1 MENPMAQNEPKGE
14 SWLYFDVSTQERD
27 SAIRYILG
35 SIINARNQAN
45 FPSNYATFDEDVNIY
60 LAHLLFAMSLP
71 EYHEMAEPYLSMETS
86 DVLQMVR
93 QTEDRTIRYFI
104 FKVNADHMMV
114 HTAVF
119 DDLGKKSPFRFFTRP
134 AQHYQSLAK
143 LYYDQ
148 AAAYHRRIYR
158 KQTGI
163 GEVLEKMSR
172 YFDQYQNVLRIAR
185 RDYFN
190 FINHFRDQAFSQFM
204 SEVHDYESETL
215 KKVKLDSFL
224 DVYAKWLETKDPVLE
239 PQIQR
244 LVNELKYLDPSFA
257 FEFPIQ
263 SREKQG
269 NQHEKKCA

>member
-1 MENPMAQNEPKGE
+1 MTQEEAKGD
-14 SWLYFDVSTQERD
+14 SWLYFDVTTQERD

-35 SIINARNQAN
+35 SIINARTQAN
-45 FPSNYATFDEDVNIY
+45 FPSNQHVFDEDVNIY

-71 EYHEMAEPYLSMETS
+71 EYHEMSEPYLSMETS

-93 QTEDRTIRYFI
+93 QTDDRTIRYFI

-119 DDLGKKSPFRFFTRP
+119 DDLGKKNPFKFFARP
-134 AQHYQSLAK
+134 SQHFQSLAK

-163 GEVLEKMSR
+163 GEVLEKLSR

-190 FINHFRDQAFSQFM
+190 FINHFRDQAFSQLM
-204 SEVHDYESETL
+204 NEIKDYECDTT
-215 KKVKLDSFL
+215 KKSKMDHFL
-224 DVYAKWLETKDPVLE
+224 DVYAKWLETKDPGLE
-239 PQIQR
+239 PQI
-244 LVNELKYLDPSFA
+244 LKLIHELRYLDPEFK
-257 FEFPIQ
+257 FDFPIHK
-263 SREKQG
+263 E
-269 NQHEKKCA
+269 HERGQDHERKCA